1 MATMSMNKII
11 HAAVRRDVS
20 RTEQALRAL
29 PEGDRDRARQVQRAW
44 EHLVKQ
50 LTHHHEAEDALAW
63 PFLLSQ
69 GVDPD
74 LMAAMEGE
82 HAAMKEALARGSA
95 AIDGVVFDPTVA
107 RAAGAADEV
116 ARSRT
121 VIDAHLAHEE
131 NDVEPLI
138 DRYGDDPEWKAAE
151 KGMRPSRITDAGD
164 ALAWMQDGAGAQE
177 TASLRAHIPGPVLVV
192 LTTVLGRR
200 YRREIAPIWQA
211 TAR

>member
-29 PEGDRDRARQVQRAW
+29 PEGDRVRARQVQRAW
-44 EHLVKQ
+44 QHLVKE

-63 PFLLSQ
+63 PFLLSR
-69 GVDPD
+69 GVDPG

-82 HAAMKEALARGSA
+82 HGAMKEALTRASA
-95 AIDGVVFDPTVA
+95 AIDAVVADPTAV

-131 NDVEPLI
+131 EDVEPLL
-138 DRYGDDPEWKAAE
+138 DAYEDDPEWKAAA
-151 KGMRPSRITDAGD
+151 KGMRPARITDAAD
-164 ALAWMQDGAGAQE
+164 ALVWMQDGAGE
-177 TASLRAHIPGPVLVV
+177 RERTSLRSHIPGPVIAVV
-192 LTTVLGRR
+192 TTLFGRR
-200 YRREIAPIWQA
+200 YRREVAPTWQA
-211 TAR
+211 G